1 MNNAFE
7 SYIAD
12 PGKQP
17 GLAEGALLI
26 AREAYQA
33 LDVTEY
39 LSRLDTMAG
48 DIRAS
53 LSNEDD
59 PIAILEAMNHNL
71 FTELEFSGNV
81 EDYHDPRNSYLNEV
95 MDRRLGIPITLSVL
109 YIEIGRRLELTIDGV
124 SFPGHFLVR
133 CLTNDGLIVLDPF
146 FKGASLGEQDLT
158 QRLVSM
164 MPDLDDPRAAL
175 AHFLA
180 SVDPREILA
189 RVLRNLRG
197 IFVEAGQEDRAL
209 GAAHKICLLLPD
221 NAGEIKTRGYLYAKL
236 ECPRQA
242 MDDYARYLEL
252 APEAADADTIR
263 GLVMELAGQVG
274 RVN

>member
-1 MNNAFE
+1 MDSAFE

-12 PGKQP
+12 HAKQP

-26 AREAYQA
+26 ARDEYQA
-33 LDVTEY
+33 LEVTEY
-39 LSRLDTMAG
+39 LNRLDLMAG
-48 DIRAS
+48 DIRTS
-53 LSNEDD
+53 LSGEDD

-71 FTELEFSGNV
+71 FMELEFAGNV
-81 EDYHDPRNSYLNEV
+81 EHYHDPRNSYLNEV
-95 MDRRLGIPITLSVL
+95 IDRRLGIPITLSVL
-109 YIEIGRRLELTIDGV
+109 YIEIGRRLGLTIDGV

-146 FKGASLGEQDLT
+146 FKGASLGEPDLT

-164 MPDLDDPRAAL
+164 RPDLDDPRAAL
-175 AHFLA
+175 VHFLA
-180 SVDPREILA
+180 SVDPREVLA

-197 IFVEAGQEDRAL
+197 IFVEAGQDDRAL

-221 NAGEIKTRGYLYAKL
+221 NAEEIKTRAYLYAKL

-242 MDDYARYLEL
+242 MDDYSRYLQL
-252 APEAADADTIR
+252 TPQAADADTIR
-263 GLVMELAGQVG
+263 GLVMELAGEAG
-274 RVN
+274 RIN